1 MKIISIRL
9 DRMRL
14 PLDPPFAAAWDP
26 VPRRRFDATLVRVT
40 TDAGI
45 TGYGSGDTMD
55 GFGAFAQLFIG
66 TDPLQVANHVRCW
79 RHAACLPQLA
89 SAHRSTRTR
98 WRGGQW
104 SPLRT
109 DRV

>member
-14 PLDPPFAAAWDP
+14 PLDRPFAAAWDP
-26 VPRRRFDATLVRVT
+26 VPRRQFVATLVRVT

-45 TGYGSGDTMD
+45 TGYGSGDTTG

-66 TDPLQVANHVRCW
+66 TDPLQVANHVRVLETLS
-79 RHAACLPQLA
+79 LPA
-89 SAHRSTRTR
+89 SAGLGASIDEDAVARWSVESTAY
-98 WRGGQW
+98 
-104 SPLRT
+104 
-109 DRV
+109 